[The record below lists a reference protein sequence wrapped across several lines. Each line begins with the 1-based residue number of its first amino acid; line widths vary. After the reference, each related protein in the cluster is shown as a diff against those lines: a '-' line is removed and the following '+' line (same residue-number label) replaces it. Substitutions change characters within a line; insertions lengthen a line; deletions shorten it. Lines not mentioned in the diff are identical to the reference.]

1 MGTAHS
7 IVMYKHLEQDRQ
19 QRVVYTSQPN
29 KGLCAAFASVYS
41 ITCVLFVVNYLG
53 ASSIGACGGSVFH
66 WIFANHWRYNSAV
79 FRRRRRH
86 NSARVAWFFMIQL
99 AMGWIQNMRS
109 TCDEVRCVFVVKS
122 HRFVAAMIHPLSISS
137 YKGTTRRG
145 WWKYCGRLRMVWY
158 A

>member
-1 MGTAHS
+1 
-7 IVMYKHLEQDRQ
+7 MYKHLEQDRQ

-29 KGLCAAFASVYS
+29 K
-41 ITCVLFVVNYLG
+41 G

-99 AMGWIQNMRS
+99 SMGWIQNMRS

-122 HRFVAAMIHPLSISS
+122 HSFVAAMIHPLSISS
-137 YKGTTRRG
+137 
-145 WWKYCGRLRMVWY
+145 
-158 A
+158 